1 VSLLLDALKR
11 AEQEKLARQGTGHEP
26 AQAAPAAEAA
36 APPPAQEPPR
46 RRPLELESHDTPPR
60 ASPAQAASPPPP
72 PGAARDREGA
82 KTVFAAKQA
91 APAPAAPASGG
102 KKAILAIVIGAV
114 LLALAGGG
122 YVWYEINRTPGPM
135 ARGPVP
141 SAPRPVTPAPPPA
154 PAAKAPIATAPSA
167 TAPAPAAA
175 EPASPGPR
183 KDAVPPVAVLKPGGA
198 EGVPA
203 KAKPEPKAAEQLV
216 MSLLKDA
223 ADARPAPPLKLT
235 RTIEPPRVNP
245 EVSQGYEALKRG
257 DPAAAR
263 RHYEAALAADPAS
276 IDAHL
281 GLATA
286 AARGGDR
293 ATATRH
299 YRRVLGLDPKNPS
312 AVAGL
317 AALADLTRPEG
328 LEGQLRA
335 DLSRYPQS
343 PALHF
348 TLGNLYASQSRW
360 TEAQAAY
367 FEAYRLDPESAD
379 LAYNLAVS
387 LDQLGQSR
395 LAADFYQ
402 RALAASA
409 RQAVQFDKG
418 QVSRRIADLKP

>member
-1 VSLLLDALKR
+1 MSLLLDALKR

-26 AQAAPAAEAA
+26 AHAAPAAEPA
-36 APPPAQEPPR
+36 APPPAPETAK
-46 RRPLELESHDTPPR
+46 RRPLELESHDASPR
-60 ASPAQAASPPPP
+60 AAPAQAASHSPASA
-72 PGAARDREGA
+72 AARDREGA

-141 SAPRPVTPAPPPA
+141 SAPRPVTPAPQPA
-154 PAAKAPIATAPSA
+154 PAATQPASTATSPGAAVPA
-167 TAPAPAAA
+167 APA
-175 EPASPGPR
+175 PR
-183 KDAVPPVAVLKPGGA
+183 KDAVPPVAVLKPGGTD
-198 EGVPA
+198 GVPA

-223 ADARPAPPLKLT
+223 ADAKPAPPLKLT

-263 RHYEAALAADPAS
+263 KHYEAALASDPAS

-317 AALADLTRPEG
+317 AALADLSRPEG

-402 RALAASA
+402 RALAASG

-418 QVSRRIADLKP
+418 QVSRRIAELKP

>member
-1 VSLLLDALKR
+1 MSLLLDALKR
-11 AEQEKLARQGTGHEP
+11 AEQEKLARQGTGHEQ
-26 AQAAPAAEAA
+26 ALAAPAAEPA
-36 APPPAQEPPR
+36 APSPAQEPAR

-60 ASPAQAASPPPP
+60 TSPAQATAPSSAP
-72 PGAARDREGA
+72 ATARDREGA

-91 APAPAAPASGG
+91 SPAPAATAPGG
-102 KKAILAIVIGAV
+102 KKAILAIVVGAV
-114 LLALAGGG
+114 LLAIAGGG
-122 YVWYEINRTPGPM
+122 YVWYEINRTPGPI
-135 ARGPVP
+135 ARGPAP
-141 SAPRPVTPAPPPA
+141 FAPRPVTPAPPPA
-154 PAAKAPIATAPSA
+154 PAVATPSA
-167 TAPAPAAA
+167 TVPVPGAASPAVPAAPA
-175 EPASPGPR
+175 PR

-198 EGVPA
+198 EGAPA

-257 DPAAAR
+257 DAAAAR
-263 RHYEAALAADPAS
+263 KHYEAALAADPAS

-286 AARGGDR
+286 SARGGDR
-293 ATATRH
+293 ATAARH

-402 RALAASA
+402 RALAASG

-418 QVSRRIADLKP
+418 QVSRRIAELKP